1 MQYAIV
7 SMWKFCSAPQ
17 WNNETAR
24 WDRDFFAIP
33 GGGVVSKEKLEKW
46 AAETHGRSVVYQ

>member
-1 MQYAIV
+1 
-7 SMWKFCSAPQ
+7 MWKFCSAPQ

-46 AAETHGRSVVYQ
+46 AAEVHGRSVIYQ